1 MAGGSGSQGAGS
13 GVQGAGTGDDSGL
26 SLCVLETVD
35 CSVQCSRERCDGM
48 G

>member
-26 SLCVLETVD
+26 SLCVL
-35 CSVQCSRERCDGM
+35 
-48 G
+48 